1 MQARLSVCRLP
12 SVVDLVAQALGE
24 TPYDFTLEERQQLT
38 ETCRRRLTVA
48 VDAADNLRLYF
59 R

>member
-12 SVVDLVAQALGE
+12 SVADLVAQALGE
-24 TPYDFTLEERQQLT
+24 TPYDFTPEERQQLT
-38 ETCRRRLTVA
+38 ETCRRRLA
-48 VDAADNLRLYF
+48 VSIDTTDNLRLYF